1 MRYIVILIALLIA
14 LLIAAC
20 APDENEEA
28 HGNNDST
35 PMEFIDPELLGDVTL
50 WLSKS
55 GELYREDE
63 LKALSNTITADQA
76 VELYAYLRD
85 NGERWESEWRESF
98 IALFPQSESKL
109 PEIAEADRWQTKIFQ
124 VIDAG
129 DLQGVKDFIQET
141 GIMENT
147 KFDPAKTYEE
157 GQSMGF
163 TDKVEYIPFDFFPVE
178 VENEDG
184 DYPVSYASEK
194 GKTEIA
200 DYLQSVIDELAQ
212 RYRDAFEAGRE
223 SKG

>member
-1 MRYIVILIALLIA
+1 MTS
-14 LLIAAC
+14 AC
-20 APDENEEA
+20 APEKNEQADAAPE
-28 HGNNDST
+28 ST
-35 PMEFIDPELLGDVTL
+35 PMKFIKPELLGDVTL

-55 GELYREDE
+55 GELYHENE

-98 IALFPQSESKL
+98 IALFPKSESKL
-109 PEIAEADRWQTKIFQ
+109 PEIAEADRWQTEIFE

-129 DLQGVKDFIQET
+129 DLEGVKDFILET
-141 GIMENT
+141 GILENT
-147 KFDPAKTYEE
+147 KFDPADTFKE

-163 TDKVEYIPFDFFPVE
+163 TDKVEYIPFDFFPIQ

-184 DYPVSYASEK
+184 DYPVSYAREK
-194 GKTEIA
+194 GKAEIA
-200 DYLQSVIDELAQ
+200 DYLQSVIDELSQ
-212 RYRDAFEAGRE
+212 RYRDAFEAGRK